1 MSGQSVSYS
10 SWEEFRKK
18 WLAEDGWEAC
28 GFSEDEAMEWTRFGV
43 EPGDANRYRKNGI
56 LNPPDENYSF
66 NFIEI
71 EEAIQWVKEGFK
83 NFVDAA
89 DWIAWEVSPKNAKK
103 LKDAGKKPPEDE
115 FRYEGF
121 TLEEAIQWEKE
132 GFDFVEA
139 VPWQL
144 WKVEPKTAAQ
154 HRKNGVFEAPDE
166 KFRDEGLTLDETL
179 KWIDEG
185 FEDFDDAM
193 DWIKWKVSPKNAK
206 KFTDAGEYFPDD
218 EFYEAGLSFAD
229 AIKWCELGFHESEYD
244 DPQDEDENFWKNWHD
259 AGFKPNQAASLRTEL
274 FEVIEKQ
281 IDELYPRQTRIRHWP
296 AKNSKESELSDIASE
311 CVSTL
316 TQLAASG
323 MKIDAENLVKWR
335 GFSAEMITATVDNG
349 LEPDDAELALE
360 LKIQPNQLELYEKVK
375 AVEDIFMDSNYAKF
389 LLNAGI
395 TEKQFQYLLSKGFRL
410 TRIADAIKIHSL
422 TFNTIIKWAKA
433 GWQVDVLEKDKNG
446 HQQSVLGPWIETK
459 LDPGTAYLW
468 KTNNFTAEDTEKW
481 IKAGVTD
488 PEIANRRK
496 LAGIEP
502 KY

>member
-1 MSGQSVSYS
+1 MNKHSKNISPWADYEKQWFVDECGVSKDPD
-10 SWEEFRKK
+10 E
-18 WLAEDGWEAC
+18 WEAH
-28 GFSEDEAMEWTRFGV
+28 GFSSSEAIEWAVWDV
-43 EPGDANRYRKNGI
+43 EPGDVNRYRKSGT
-56 LNPPDENYSF
+56 LNPPDSLYLYNGIA
-66 NFIEI
+66 IED
-71 EEAIQWVKEGFK
+71 AIQWVKEGFDL
-83 NFVDAA
+83 F
-89 DWIAWEVSPKNAKK
+89 
-103 LKDAGKKPPEDE
+103 
-115 FRYEGF
+115 
-121 TLEEAIQWEKE
+121 
-132 GFDFVEA
+132 EA
-139 VPWQL
+139 VCWHL
-144 WKVEPKTAAQ
+144 WKVDPKTAVQ
-154 HRKNGVFEAPDE
+154 HRKNGLFEAPDE
-166 KFRDEGLTLDETL
+166 QFRDAGLTLEETL
-179 KWIDEG
+179 KWIAEG

-206 KFTDAGEYFPDD
+206 KYTDAGEYSPDD

-229 AIKWCELGFHESEYD
+229 AVKWCELGFEVSKYE
-244 DPQDEDENFWKNWHD
+244 DPLDEDENYWKNWHD
-259 AGFKPNQAASLRTEL
+259 AGFKPNQAAVLRTEL

-281 IDELYPRQTRIRHWP
+281 LDELYPRQTRIRHWT

-349 LEPDDAELALE
+349 LEPDDAELALK

-395 TEKQFQYLLSKGFRL
+395 TEKQFQYLLAKGYRL

-422 TFNTIIKWAKA
+422 TINTIIKWAKA
-433 GWQVDVLEKDKNG
+433 GWPVDVLEKDKNG
-446 HQQSVLGPWIETK
+446 HQQSVLGPWIESK
-459 LDPGTAYLW
+459 LDPKTAYLW
-468 KTNNFTAEDTEKW
+468 KTNNFTAEATEKW

-496 LAGIEP
+496 VAGIEP
-502 KY
+502 KS

>member
-1 MSGQSVSYS
+1 MSGRSRNIS
-10 SWEEFRKK
+10 SWADYEKQWFVDECGVSKDPG
-18 WLAEDGWEAC
+18 EWEAH
-28 GFSEDEAMEWTRFGV
+28 GFSSNEAVEWALLNV
-43 EPGDANRYRKNGI
+43 EPGDANRYRKNGT
-56 LNPPDENYSF
+56 LNPPDRSYSL
-66 NFIEI
+66 NGI
-71 EEAIQWVKEGFK
+71 AI
-83 NFVDAA
+83 
-89 DWIAWEVSPKNAKK
+89 
-103 LKDAGKKPPEDE
+103 
-115 FRYEGF
+115 
-121 TLEEAIQWEKE
+121 EEAIQWEKE
-132 GFDFVEA
+132 GFDFVDA
-139 VPWQL
+139 VGWHL

-166 KFRDEGLTLDETL
+166 RFSYEGLTLDETL

-206 KFTDAGEYFPDD
+206 KYADAGEYSPDD

-229 AIKWCELGFHESEYD
+229 AIKWCEMGFHESEND
-244 DPQDEDENFWKNWHD
+244 DPQDEDENYWKNWHD
-259 AGFKPNQAASLRTEL
+259 AGLKPNQAAVLRTEL
-274 FEVIEKQ
+274 FKYVERQ
-281 IDELYPRQTRIRHWP
+281 FDEGMRARQQPFIHATIKK
-296 AKNSKESELSDIASE
+296 AKEFELSLLASE
-311 CVSTL
+311 CSSTL
-316 TQLAASG
+316 TQLAAAG
-323 MKIDAENLVKWR
+323 MKIDAENLFKWR

-360 LKIQPNQLELYEKVK
+360 LKILPSQLELYEKVK

-395 TEKQFQYLLSKGFRL
+395 TEKQFQYLLKKGFRL

-422 TFNTIIKWAKA
+422 TINTIVKWAKA
-433 GWQVDVLEKDKNG
+433 GWPVDVLEKDKNG

-459 LDPGTAYLW
+459 LDPKTAYLW
-468 KTNNFTAEDTEKW
+468 KTNNFTAEAAEKW

-502 KY
+502 KS